1 VFLQLIIRGKEAWY
15 KTPMWSIWNALLG
28 GITYNSV
35 SLPFL
40 LAQIITIANRCI
52 RRPEA
57 RARVPPH

>member
-1 VFLQLIIRGKEAWY
+1 
-15 KTPMWSIWNALLG
+15 MWSIWNALLG